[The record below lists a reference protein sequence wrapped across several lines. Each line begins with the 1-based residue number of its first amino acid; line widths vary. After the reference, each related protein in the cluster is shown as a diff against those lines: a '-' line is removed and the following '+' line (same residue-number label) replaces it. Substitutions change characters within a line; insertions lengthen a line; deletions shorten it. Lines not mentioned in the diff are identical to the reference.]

1 VAPVAGLPCAAIPGA
16 GRARLLTA
24 PGTAAAGRSAGEAH
38 GQRRG
43 IAAPGGQSHRSW
55 DARSPRDCTGGR
67 RVIDRRGAALAVRI
81 LLVVGLN
88 IAAVTGLADIAGFHA
103 VYTPLARI
111 RWPWLCAV
119 VAALAMSA
127 RGLVTQVV

>member
-1 VAPVAGLPCAAIPGA
+1 MGLPASPPRLHWWPPGN
-16 GRARLLTA
+16 L
-24 PGTAAAGRSAGEAH
+24 
-38 GQRRG
+38 
-43 IAAPGGQSHRSW
+43 
-55 DARSPRDCTGGR
+55 
-67 RVIDRRGAALAVRI
+67 IDRRGAALAVRI

-103 VYTPLARI
+103 VYTPLTRI
-111 RWPWLCAV
+111 QWPWLCAV

>member
-1 VAPVAGLPCAAIPGA
+1 
-16 GRARLLTA
+16 
-24 PGTAAAGRSAGEAH
+24 
-38 GQRRG
+38 
-43 IAAPGGQSHRSW
+43 
-55 DARSPRDCTGGR
+55 
-67 RVIDRRGAALAVRI
+67 VRI

-103 VYTPLARI
+103 VYTPLTRI
-111 RWPWLCAV
+111 QWPWLCAV